1 MNGVTSFSISFAL
14 AVLAVTPTNAF
25 AGEWDNKCRQEGQK
39 QSQECQNAVNQA
51 GGADAASAAQ
61 KAATTG
67 ASANI
72 NPGTGAQGAQIAEQT
87 ARLQSAK
94 ARCEAAKKQ
103 CESKCDSEKGKAQPI
118 AKDTTNPRNG
128 EAKGDVGT
136 IDGTK
141 NSTCIAPIMGMIGQL
156 DNGLSQLAQA
166 QQGTGNTGNS
176 SGAMPPIPPPS
187 NKDDE
192 KKNNATDT
200 ANQNQPLDC
209 KQSQNTRYS
218 DCNDYY
224 INKCSGNMGQDGCDQ
239 FINRY
244 CGPMNGSGTS
254 TTTNQVSNFSI
265 SSTSA
270 TANLVA
276 DKQGEGMGSS
286 FCGKA
291 NGYRFCQTSGR
302 EQCPS
307 CQSLTNWSTSLSTDQ
322 LKQAQN
328 TCPSDPMFA
337 DPAIAA
343 QLNNNSNGSAT
354 DNPATSTLEGPLPS
368 GNNQLANATN
378 FSTGAPAA
386 SSGAGSN
393 AGRASLGKE
402 AGIAEGTAVG
412 GGSIDLNSGTGGGS
426 SWHGDDE
433 EHNSGHKI
441 GLQSATGP
449 RAPAGQLVSKATD
462 VANQFGP
469 NIFSIST
476 STYRALCTRG
486 RFLHCRER

>member
-1 MNGVTSFSISFAL
+1 MTAGAPTS
-14 AVLAVTPTNAF
+14 AF

-51 GGADAASAAQ
+51 GTADAASAGQ
-61 KAATTG
+61 RAATTG

-103 CESKCDSEKGKAQPI
+103 CESKCDSEKAKAQPH
-118 AKDTTNPRNG
+118 AKPTDPRYH
-128 EAKGDVGT
+128 EATADMST

-141 NSTCIAPIMGMIGQL
+141 NSACIAPIMGMIGQL
-156 DNGLSQLAQA
+156 DNGLNQLAQA

-187 NKDDE
+187 NKDDD

-244 CGPMNGSGTS
+244 CGPMNGSTS
-254 TTTNQVSNFSI
+254 TNPVSNFSV

-307 CQSLTNWSTSLSTDQ
+307 CQSLTNWSTALSTDQ

-343 QLNNNSNGSAT
+343 QLNTPNGSAT
-354 DNPATSTLEGPLPS
+354 DNPATSTLEGPLPT

-378 FSTGAPAA
+378 FSTGAPGTA
-386 SSGAGSN
+386 SGPGSN
-393 AGRASLGKE
+393 AGRASLGKDE
-402 AGIAEGTAVG
+402 GIAEGTAVG

-426 SWHGDDE
+426 SWHGEDN
-433 EHNSGHKI
+433 EHNSSNRM
-441 GLQSATGP
+441 GLQSATSP
-449 RAPAGQLVSKATD
+449 RAPAGQLVSKTTD